1 MNNPANGMKH
11 IEIIEK
17 IKSIRLEKGYSL
29 GQLSKL
35 TGLSKGY
42 LSKIENAVSA
52 PPISTLHRIATALGV
67 NLSYFFTQN
76 ALEKLDE
83 KMVIS
88 RKKQRNQTEAEVQA
102 TGLKRWPL
110 ADQKFGRNMQP
121 YIIEIPPDHYQV
133 YQFEGEEFYLCL
145 EGKIEFTYGGE
156 NYILEAG
163 DSVYID
169 TNIPYGGRSIDKEPA
184 KILMVTYHY
193 KRMMRETFS
202 VGLLPYKKL
211 NKHNP

>member
-1 MNNPANGMKH
+1 MEH
-11 IEIIEK
+11 SEIIEK
-17 IKSIRLEKGYSL
+17 IKDIRLEKGYSL

-42 LSKIENAVSA
+42 LSKIENAVNA

-83 KMVIS
+83 KIVIS
-88 RKKQRNQTEAEVQA
+88 HKKQRNQTEAEVQA

-110 ADQKFGRNMQP
+110 ADQKFGRNMHP
-121 YIIEIPPDHYQV
+121 YIIEIPPNHYQV

-156 NYILEAG
+156 Y
-163 DSVYID
+163 S
-169 TNIPYGGRSIDKEPA
+169 GRSIGKKPA

-211 NKHNP
+211 NKHNS

>member
-1 MNNPANGMKH
+1 M
-11 IEIIEK
+11 
-17 IKSIRLEKGYSL
+17 
-29 GQLSKL
+29 
-35 TGLSKGY
+35 
-42 LSKIENAVSA
+42 
-52 PPISTLHRIATALGV
+52 
-67 NLSYFFTQN
+67 
-76 ALEKLDE
+76 
-83 KMVIS
+83 IS
-88 RKKQRNQTEAEVQA
+88 RKKKRNQIEAEVQA

-110 ADQKFGRNMQP
+110 ADQKFGRNMHP
-121 YIIEIPPDHYQV
+121 YIIEIPPNHYQV

-163 DSVYID
+163 DSIYID
-169 TNIPYGGRSIDKEPA
+169 TNIPYSGRSIGKKPA

-211 NKHNP
+211 NKHNS

>member
-1 MNNPANGMKH
+1 MNNSDIGMEH
-11 IEIIEK
+11 SEIIEK
-17 IKSIRLEKGYSL
+17 IKDLRFKKGYSL

-52 PPISTLHRIATALGV
+52 PPISTLHLIATALGV

-76 ALEKLDE
+76 ALKTLDE
-83 KMVIS
+83 KIVIS
-88 RKKQRNQTEAEVQA
+88 RKRKRNQIEAEVQA

-110 ADQKFGRNMQP
+110 ADQKFGRNMHP

-163 DSVYID
+163 DSIYID
-169 TNIPYGGRSIDKEPA
+169 TNIPYSGRSIGKKPA
-184 KILMVTYHY
+184 KMLMVVYYY
-193 KRMMRETFS
+193 KRTMRDPFS

-211 NKHNP
+211 NNRTS